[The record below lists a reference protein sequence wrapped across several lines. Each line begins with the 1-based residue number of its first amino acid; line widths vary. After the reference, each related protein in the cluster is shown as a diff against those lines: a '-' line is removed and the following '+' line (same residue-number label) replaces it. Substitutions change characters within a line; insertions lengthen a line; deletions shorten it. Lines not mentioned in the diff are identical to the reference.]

1 MHAQIAK
8 LQSDCQKLQDQKLDM
23 LIKQDEIQHDDLPLS
38 LLNSSIN
45 SKHLHNIVEEEHLM
59 GTLNTVQGQT
69 KCTETQ
75 FDKDLLQIM
84 QL

>member
-1 MHAQIAK
+1 
-8 LQSDCQKLQDQKLDM
+8 M

-45 SKHLHNIVEEEHLM
+45 SKQLHNIVEEEQLM
-59 GTLNTVQGQT
+59 GTLNTVQGET
-69 KCTETQ
+69 KRTETPY
-75 FDKDLLQIM
+75 DKDILQIM

>member
-1 MHAQIAK
+1 
-8 LQSDCQKLQDQKLDM
+8 M

-45 SKHLHNIVEEEHLM
+45 SKQLHNIVEEEQLM
-59 GTLNTVQGQT
+59 GTLNTVQEET
-69 KCTETQ
+69 KRTETPY
-75 FDKDLLQIM
+75 DKDLLQIM

>member
-1 MHAQIAK
+1 
-8 LQSDCQKLQDQKLDM
+8 M

-45 SKHLHNIVEEEHLM
+45 SKQLHNIVEEDQLM
-59 GTLNTVQGQT
+59 GTLNTVQGET
-69 KCTETQ
+69 KRTETPY
-75 FDKDLLQIM
+75 DKDLLQIM